1 MTRINAGIPVECLTD
16 EHLLAEHREIK
27 RLPDVIKRWGNSKRR
42 TPPPSKFT
50 LGKGHVLFFLYK
62 QKFILERY
70 IMLRLE
76 CERRGFNVT
85 NYRCNWQNIPM
96 IYFSEEYEP
105 EREDIELVKTRI
117 ISRISTSSKNT
128 FHYYGKQIMKLTAVK
143 MVILRRPYH

>member
-27 RLPDVIKRWGNSKRR
+27 RLPDVIKRWENSKRR

-76 CERRGFNVT
+76 CERRGFSVT
-85 NYRCNWQNIPM
+85 NYRCNWQTVPKE
-96 IYFSEEYEP
+96 YFEEEYEP
-105 EREDIELVKTRI
+105 DNEDMNIVV
-117 ISRISTSSKNT
+117 SRISLRIRESSKT
-128 FHYYGKQIMKLTAVK
+128 CFHHCGKPITKLTAIK
-143 MVILRRPYH
+143 NLSRKRPTL

>member
-27 RLPDVIKRWGNSKRR
+27 RLPDVIKRWENSKRR

-70 IMLRLE
+70 IMYLLIRLLIRIILIIEYLLR
-76 CERRGFNVT
+76 
-85 NYRCNWQNIPM
+85 W
-96 IYFSEEYEP
+96 IYFQ
-105 EREDIELVKTRI
+105 RL
-117 ISRISTSSKNT
+117 
-128 FHYYGKQIMKLTAVK
+128 
-143 MVILRRPYH
+143 

>member
-1 MTRINAGIPVECLTD
+1 MTRINSGIPVQCLTD

-27 RLPDVIKRWGNSKRR
+27 RLPDVIRRWENSIRR

-70 IMLRLE
+70 IMIRLE

-85 NYRCNWQNIPM
+85 NYRCNWQNIP
-96 IYFSEEYEP
+96 IVYFTENYEP
-105 EREDIELVKTRI
+105 TQDDIELLK
-117 ISRISTSSKNT
+117 SRITDRINGSSKTN
-128 FHYYGKQIMKLTAVK
+128 FHYYGQPISKLTAVK
-143 MVILRRPYH
+143 KLHLKRPYT

>member
-1 MTRINAGIPVECLTD
+1 MTRINAGIPVQCLTD

-27 RLPDVIKRWGNSKRR
+27 RLPDVIRRWENSKRR

-50 LGKGHVLFFLYK
+50 MGKGHVLFFLYK

-105 EREDIELVKTRI
+105 GREDIELVKTRI
-117 ISRISTSSKNT
+117 ISRISTSSKNN
-128 FHYYGKQIMKLTAVK
+128 FHHYGRSISKLTAVK
-143 MVILRRPYH
+143 KLNPGRPYT